1 MKEKG
6 FHLLLLRVFSLSL
19 KMMLERKR
27 QSWKGTRKKVRF
39 LPRELKRFKSQCKSA
54 VNAFGRNT
62 LPLGTGNWPADTVN
76 YSQGKKK
83 YCMEGHK
90 LKRNSMT
97 FLPSAFL
104 IHTFTFFWNTATH
117 LQNAIFPTKLFLI
130 SGITHSLGSPWLSLA
145 YSIHLFSV
153 HLLHA
158 CHVPGSFVDTGDP
171 VRTKQTQIPA
181 FRELRFYYS
190 IFCIKL

>member
-1 MKEKG
+1 MAGGRHREEGPGEAGNKASPLLVKELRSQTEGKRISP
-6 FHLLLLRVFSLSL
+6 LSLRVFSLSL

-27 QSWKGTRKKVRF
+27 RSWKGTLKKVRF

-76 YSQGKKK
+76 YSQGKKT
-83 YCMEGHK
+83 YCKEGHK

-117 LQNAIFPTKLFLI
+117 LQNAIFPRKLFLI
-130 SGITHSLGSPWLSLA
+130 
-145 YSIHLFSV
+145 
-153 HLLHA
+153 
-158 CHVPGSFVDTGDP
+158 TGMT
-171 VRTKQTQIPA
+171 V
-181 FRELRFYYS
+181 
-190 IFCIKL
+190 